1 MEKMKNKS
9 IAERLAKT
17 SYQNFNVAVYCPVHN
32 VNSITDIDEF
42 DRKFRLLYENVK
54 LGRAYVECYRGME
67 WASKEQLYK
76 VKEYFE
82 SKGIAVSGGITTCAG
97 ENDQDGFVS
106 LCYSRPEGR
115 EILRKAVVLNAEV
128 FDEFI
133 FDDFYFLNCRCKDCV
148 EKKGERTWYQ
158 FRLDQKKQITEEIVM
173 KTAKEINPDVNVIIK
188 FPQWYEVFNETG
200 YDLKME
206 PAQFDS
212 IYTGTE
218 TRNPMYAAQHLP
230 KYLSYFIMRYLESA
244 APGRNLGGWFD
255 PYECTYNLTSYLE
268 QAYLTL
274 FAKAKEV
281 TLFSLGSIID
291 DPAFRLNAPAVG
303 ELFQEVDEYLGK
315 LGKPI
320 GVAAYKPAYGRGED
334 NLHSYLGMCGIPLE
348 PCIDYPE
355 KEKVIFLAEGA
366 ADDKDIVSKMKKSM
380 LDGAS
385 VIVTSGFVRKLG
397 DAFKEFANVKYSAR
411 KALVQEYADSKNR
424 GVSIS
429 GKYTGVKP
437 VLIPQLEFCTNDVW
451 EFAAAYGTDNN
462 FPIVLRCSYGEGNFS
477 IITIP
482 DDMGDIYNYPVQVL
496 GVIRELFGKEM
507 PVTIE
512 GPVKVQLFV
521 YDGKNAIENSIF
533 DSDNSIRAVNTGIIV
548 RSDLP
553 YLENVTLKVAAGVRA
568 VREIVRGMEI
578 PVKDGKVELH
588 MAPGVNYVFEIIKK
602 L

>member
-1 MEKMKNKS
+1 MKKMRN
-9 IAERLAKT
+9 KT

-32 VNSITDIDEF
+32 VNSITDEAEF
-42 DRKFRLLYENVK
+42 ESRFRHLTDHVK
-54 LGRAYVECYRGME
+54 IGRAYVECYRGLE
-67 WASKEQLYK
+67 WASKEQLLK
-76 VKEYFE
+76 VKAYFE
-82 SKGIAVSGGITTCAG
+82 GKGIAVSGGITTCAG

-106 LCYSRPEGR
+106 LCYSKPEGQ
-115 EILRKAVVLNAEV
+115 EILRKAVALNAEV

-148 EKKGERTWYQ
+148 AKKGERSWSE
-158 FRLDQKKQITEEIVM
+158 FRLSEKRRITEEIVM
-173 KTAKEINPDVNVIIK
+173 KTAKEVNPDVNVIVK

-206 PAQFDS
+206 PSLFDS

-218 TRNPMYAAQHLP
+218 TRNPVYAAQHLP

-274 FAKAKEV
+274 FAKAREV
-281 TLFSLGSIID
+281 ALFSLGSIID
-291 DPAFRLNAPAVG
+291 DPTFRLFAPVVG
-303 ELFQEVDEYLGK
+303 ELFDEVDGYLGQ
-315 LGKPI
+315 LGNPV
-320 GVAAYKPAYGRGED
+320 GAAAYRPANGRGED
-334 NLHSYLGMCGIPLE
+334 NIHNYLGMCGIPLE

-366 ADDKDIVSKMKKSM
+366 ADDPMIVSKMKKSM
-380 LDGAS
+380 LEGGS

-397 DAFKEFANVKYSAR
+397 DGFSEFVNVKYSAR
-411 KALVQEYADSKNR
+411 KAMVSEFADSKNS

-437 VLIPQLEFCTNDVW
+437 VLIPQMEYCTNDVW
-451 EFAAAYGTDNN
+451 ELAAAYGTDNN
-462 FPIVLRCSYGEGNFS
+462 FPVVLRCSYGDGNIS

-482 DDMGDIYNYPVQVL
+482 DDMGDLYHYPVQVL
-496 GVIRELFGKEM
+496 SVIRGLFGKEM
-507 PVTIE
+507 PAVLE
-512 GPVKVQLFV
+512 GPAGIQLFS
-521 YDGKNAIENSIF
+521 YDSGH
-533 DSDNSIRAVNTGIIV
+533 VIV

-553 YLENVTLKVAAGVRA
+553 YMEDVTLKVADGVRMA
-568 VREIVRGMEI
+568 KDIVRNVEI
-578 PVKDGKVELH
+578 PVTGGRLPLH
-588 MAPGVNYVFEIIKK
+588 TVPGVNCVLELIK
-602 L
+602 

>member
-1 MEKMKNKS
+1 MKKMRN
-9 IAERLAKT
+9 KT

-32 VNSITDIDEF
+32 VNSITDEAEF
-42 DRKFRLLYENVK
+42 ESRFRHLTDHVK
-54 LGRAYVECYRGME
+54 IGRAYVECYRGLE
-67 WASKEQLYK
+67 WASKEQLLK
-76 VKEYFE
+76 VKAYFE
-82 SKGIAVSGGITTCAG
+82 GKGIAVSGGITTCAG

-106 LCYSRPEGR
+106 LCYSKPEGQ
-115 EILRKAVVLNAEV
+115 EILRKAVALNAEV

-148 EKKGERTWYQ
+148 AKKGERSWSE
-158 FRLDQKKQITEEIVM
+158 FRLSEKRRITEEIVM
-173 KTAKEINPDVNVIIK
+173 KTAKEVNPDVNVIVK

-206 PAQFDS
+206 PSLFDS

-218 TRNPMYAAQHLP
+218 TRNPVYAAQHLP

-274 FAKAKEV
+274 FAKAREV
-281 TLFSLGSIID
+281 ALFSLGSIID
-291 DPAFRLNAPAVG
+291 DPTFRLFAPVVG
-303 ELFQEVDEYLGK
+303 ELFDEVDGYLGQ
-315 LGKPI
+315 LGNPV
-320 GVAAYKPAYGRGED
+320 GAAAYRPANGRGED
-334 NLHSYLGMCGIPLE
+334 NIHNYLGMCGIPLE

-366 ADDKDIVSKMKKSM
+366 ADDPMIVSKMKKSM
-380 LDGAS
+380 LEGGS

-397 DAFKEFANVKYSAR
+397 DGFSEFVNVKYSAR
-411 KALVQEYADSKNR
+411 KAMVSEFADSKNS

-437 VLIPQLEFCTNDVW
+437 VLIPQMEYCTNDVW
-451 EFAAAYGTDNN
+451 ELAAAYGTDNN
-462 FPIVLRCSYGEGNFS
+462 FPVVLRCSYGDGNIS

-482 DDMGDIYNYPVQVL
+482 DDMGDLYHYPVQVL
-496 GVIRELFGKEM
+496 GVIREVFGKEM
-507 PVTIE
+507 PAVLE
-512 GPVKVQLFV
+512 GPSGIQLFF
-521 YDGKNAIENSIF
+521 YDSGH
-533 DSDNSIRAVNTGIIV
+533 IIV

-553 YLENVTLKVAAGVRA
+553 YMEDVTLKVADGVHMA
-568 VREIVRGMEI
+568 KDIVRN
-578 PVKDGKVELH
+578 VELPVTGGRLLLH
-588 MAPGVNYVFEIIKK
+588 TVPGVNCVLELIK
-602 L
+602 

>member
-1 MEKMKNKS
+1 MKKMRN
-9 IAERLAKT
+9 KT

-32 VNSITDIDEF
+32 VNSITDEAEF
-42 DRKFRLLYENVK
+42 ESRFRHLTDHVK
-54 LGRAYVECYRGME
+54 IGRAYVECYRGLE
-67 WASKEQLYK
+67 WASKEQLLK
-76 VKEYFE
+76 VKAYFE
-82 SKGIAVSGGITTCAG
+82 GKGIAVSGGITTCAG

-106 LCYSRPEGR
+106 LCYSKPEGQ
-115 EILRKAVVLNAEV
+115 EILRKAVALNAEV

-148 EKKGERTWYQ
+148 AKKGERSWSE
-158 FRLDQKKQITEEIVM
+158 FRLSEKRRITEEIVM
-173 KTAKEINPDVNVIIK
+173 KTAKEVNPDVNVIVK

-206 PAQFDS
+206 PSLFDS

-218 TRNPMYAAQHLP
+218 TRNPVYAAQHLP

-274 FAKAKEV
+274 FAKAREV
-281 TLFSLGSIID
+281 ALFSLGSIID
-291 DPAFRLNAPAVG
+291 DPTFRLFAPVVG
-303 ELFQEVDEYLGK
+303 ELFDEVDGYLGQ
-315 LGKPI
+315 LGNPV
-320 GVAAYKPAYGRGED
+320 GAAAYRPANGRGED
-334 NLHSYLGMCGIPLE
+334 NIHNYLGMCGIPLE

-366 ADDKDIVSKMKKSM
+366 ADDPMIVSKMKKSM
-380 LDGAS
+380 LEGGS

-397 DAFKEFANVKYSAR
+397 DGFSEFVNVKYSAR
-411 KALVQEYADSKNR
+411 KAMVSEFADSKNS

-437 VLIPQLEFCTNDVW
+437 VLIPQMEYCSNDVW
-451 EFAAAYGTDNN
+451 ELAAAYGTDNN
-462 FPIVLRCSYGEGNFS
+462 FPVVLRCSYGDGNIS

-482 DDMGDIYNYPVQVL
+482 DDMGDLYHYPVQVL
-496 GVIRELFGKEM
+496 GVIREVFGKEM
-507 PVTIE
+507 PAVLE
-512 GPVKVQLFV
+512 GPSGIQLFF
-521 YDGKNAIENSIF
+521 YDSGH
-533 DSDNSIRAVNTGIIV
+533 IIV

-553 YLENVTLKVAAGVRA
+553 YMEDVTLKVADGVHMA
-568 VREIVRGMEI
+568 KDIVRN
-578 PVKDGKVELH
+578 VELSVTGGRLLLH
-588 MAPGVNYVFEIIKK
+588 TVPGVNCVLELIK
-602 L
+602 

>member
-1 MEKMKNKS
+1 MKKMRN
-9 IAERLAKT
+9 KT

-32 VNSITDIDEF
+32 VNSITDEAEF
-42 DRKFRLLYENVK
+42 ESRFRHLTDHVK
-54 LGRAYVECYRGME
+54 IGRAYVECYRGLE
-67 WASKEQLYK
+67 WASKEQLLK
-76 VKEYFE
+76 VKAYFE
-82 SKGIAVSGGITTCAG
+82 GKGIAVSGGITTCAG

-106 LCYSRPEGR
+106 LCYSKPEGQ
-115 EILRKAVVLNAEV
+115 EILRKAVALTAEV

-148 EKKGERTWYQ
+148 AKKGERSWSE
-158 FRLDQKKQITEEIVM
+158 FRLSEKRRITEEIVM
-173 KTAKEINPDVNVIIK
+173 KTAKEVNPDVNVIVK

-206 PAQFDS
+206 PSLFDS

-218 TRNPMYAAQHLP
+218 TRNPVYAAQHLP

-274 FAKAKEV
+274 FAKAREV
-281 TLFSLGSIID
+281 ALFSLGSIID
-291 DPAFRLNAPAVG
+291 DPTFRLFAPVVG
-303 ELFQEVDEYLGK
+303 ELFDEVDGYLGQ
-315 LGKPI
+315 LGNPV
-320 GVAAYKPAYGRGED
+320 GAAAYRPANGRGED
-334 NLHSYLGMCGIPLE
+334 NIHNYLGMCGIPLE

-366 ADDKDIVSKMKKSM
+366 ADDPMIVSKMKKSM
-380 LDGAS
+380 LEGGS

-397 DAFKEFANVKYSAR
+397 DGFSEFVNVKYSAR
-411 KALVQEYADSKNR
+411 KAMVSEFADSKNS

-437 VLIPQLEFCTNDVW
+437 VLIPQMEYCTNDVW
-451 EFAAAYGTDNN
+451 ELAAAYGTDNN
-462 FPIVLRCSYGEGNFS
+462 FPVVLRCSYGDGNIS

-482 DDMGDIYNYPVQVL
+482 DDMGDLYHYPVQVL
-496 GVIRELFGKEM
+496 GVIREVFGKEM
-507 PVTIE
+507 PAVLE
-512 GPVKVQLFV
+512 GPSGIQLFF
-521 YDGKNAIENSIF
+521 YDSGH
-533 DSDNSIRAVNTGIIV
+533 IIV

-553 YLENVTLKVAAGVRA
+553 YMEDVTLKVADGVHMA
-568 VREIVRGMEI
+568 KDIVRN
-578 PVKDGKVELH
+578 VELSVTGGRLLLH
-588 MAPGVNYVFEIIKK
+588 TVPGVNCVLELIK
-602 L
+602 

>member
-1 MEKMKNKS
+1 MKKMRN
-9 IAERLAKT
+9 KT

-32 VNSITDIDEF
+32 VNSITDEAEF
-42 DRKFRLLYENVK
+42 ESRFRHLTDHVK
-54 LGRAYVECYRGME
+54 IGRAYVECYRGLE
-67 WASKEQLYK
+67 WASKEQLLK
-76 VKEYFE
+76 VKAYFE
-82 SKGIAVSGGITTCAG
+82 GKGIAVSGGITTCAG

-106 LCYSRPEGR
+106 LCYSKPEGQ
-115 EILRKAVVLNAEV
+115 EILRKAVALNAEV

-148 EKKGERTWYQ
+148 AKKGERSWSE
-158 FRLDQKKQITEEIVM
+158 FRLSEKRRITEEIVM
-173 KTAKEINPDVNVIIK
+173 KTAKEVNPDVNVIVK

-206 PAQFDS
+206 PSLFDS

-218 TRNPMYAAQHLP
+218 TRNPVYAAQHLP

-274 FAKAKEV
+274 FAKAREV
-281 TLFSLGSIID
+281 ALFSLGSIID
-291 DPAFRLNAPAVG
+291 DPTFRLFAPVVG
-303 ELFQEVDEYLGK
+303 ELFDEVDGYLGQ
-315 LGKPI
+315 LGNPV
-320 GVAAYKPAYGRGED
+320 GAAAYRPANGRGED
-334 NLHSYLGMCGIPLE
+334 NIHNYLGMCGIPLE

-366 ADDKDIVSKMKKSM
+366 ADDPMIVSKMKKSM
-380 LDGAS
+380 LEGGS

-397 DAFKEFANVKYSAR
+397 DGFSEFVNVKYSAR
-411 KALVQEYADSKNR
+411 KAMVSEFADSKNS

-437 VLIPQLEFCTNDVW
+437 VLIPQMEYCTNDVW
-451 EFAAAYGTDNN
+451 ELAAAYGTDNN
-462 FPIVLRCSYGEGNFS
+462 FPVVLRCSYGDGNIS

-482 DDMGDIYNYPVQVL
+482 DDMGDLYHYPVQVL
-496 GVIRELFGKEM
+496 GVIREVFGKEM
-507 PVTIE
+507 PAVLE
-512 GPVKVQLFV
+512 GPSRIQLFF
-521 YDGKNAIENSIF
+521 YDSGH
-533 DSDNSIRAVNTGIIV
+533 IIV

-553 YLENVTLKVAAGVRA
+553 YMEDVTLKVADGVHMA
-568 VREIVRGMEI
+568 KDIVRN
-578 PVKDGKVELH
+578 VELSVTGGRLLLH
-588 MAPGVNYVFEIIKK
+588 TVPGVNCVLELIK
-602 L
+602 